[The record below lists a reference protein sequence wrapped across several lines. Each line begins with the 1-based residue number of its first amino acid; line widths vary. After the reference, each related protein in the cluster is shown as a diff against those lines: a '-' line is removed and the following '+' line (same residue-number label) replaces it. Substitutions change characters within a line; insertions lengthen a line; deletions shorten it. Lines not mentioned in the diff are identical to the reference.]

1 MAKLAVFEIQ
11 LDRANEI
18 FFPGEEVSENL
29 FIKVKGEP
37 QKINGIEIEFKGE
50 ACVYW

>member
-18 FFPGEEVSENL
+18 YFPGEEVSG
-29 FIKVKGEP
+29 KVLLRTSEKQEIN
-37 QKINGIEIEFKGE
+37 KIQIEFKGE
-50 ACVYW
+50 AHLSM